1 MKTFLIVLLV
11 LVLGV
16 AAWYFLIMREPVVEV
31 AVTPPVLTEESEPV
45 QPAQV
50 PVQEQIEEVLD
61 SEFDG
66 AEPFEPVAEAAP
78 LPALAESD
86 PVVLESLSGLVG
98 EAAVTQYVV
107 AENIVSR
114 LVATIDMLTGK
125 QVSANLLPV
134 QPMDSAFEA
143 NVDFDPP
150 TVLTSP
156 QGDPL
161 NQYLVDPVNYARYT
175 PYVELLESSDMAE
188 LATTY
193 KLQQPLFQQAYT
205 QLGYPQ
211 GDFSTRLLEIIDLM
225 LAAPEPSEPVR
236 LVKPEAYYRY
246 ADPQLEALPAGQ
258 KLMIRMGSG
267 NARRVKAKLRE
278 FRAALETL

>member
-1 MKTFLIVLLV
+1 V
-11 LVLGV
+11 
-16 AAWYFLIMREPVVEV
+16 
-31 AVTPPVLTEESEPV
+31 
-45 QPAQV
+45 
-50 PVQEQIEEVLD
+50 
-61 SEFDG
+61 
-66 AEPFEPVAEAAP
+66 
-78 LPALAESD
+78 
-86 PVVLESLSGLVG
+86 VG
-98 EAAVTQYVV
+98 EAAVRQYVV
-107 AENIVSR
+107 AENVVSR
-114 LVATIDMLTGK
+114 LVATIDMLSGR
-125 QVSANLLPV
+125 QVSANLLPL

-150 TVLTSP
+150 SVLTSP

-175 PYVELLESSDMAE
+175 PYVELLESTNMAE
-188 LATTY
+188 LAATY

-205 QLGYPQ
+205 QLGYSQ
-211 GDFSTRLLEIIDLM
+211 GDFNTRLLEIIDLV

-236 LVKPEAYYRY
+236 LIKPEAYYLY